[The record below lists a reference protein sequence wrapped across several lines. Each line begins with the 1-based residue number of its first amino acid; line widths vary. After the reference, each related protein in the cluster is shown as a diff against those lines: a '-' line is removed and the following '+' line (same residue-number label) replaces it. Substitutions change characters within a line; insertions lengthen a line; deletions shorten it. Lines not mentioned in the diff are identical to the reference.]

1 MTTPKLQSTRRGLG
15 LTGAAALLAARS
27 AQAEVSPALDVT
39 MLLQAYDA
47 QGIHRTGHLADAEN
61 ADWLAAQAKAL
72 GAEVSIEEFGIDRV
86 EPAGCFVEIEGRR
99 IPGVPMYDAAF
110 TGPDGIEGSL
120 GTSEAAEIG
129 LATLGPLAI
138 YQPSYEAYRETRTH
152 KALVTITKGG
162 RPGLALF
169 NAERFLHPYGVPDLM
184 VSSEFGPVLE
194 AAASRGARARV
205 VADVRRVPSVLR
217 NVVATVKGHT
227 PGARPLAVMTPRSGW
242 WHCASER
249 GGGIVCWLEVL
260 RALRDHPPAGDVT
273 MVASSGH
280 ELGHIGLDDF
290 MARRPTLVT
299 GASWLHFGANIGARD
314 SQLTLQSP
322 QDDLRMLGTS
332 ALSEAGH
339 PAAGL
344 SPPTQVPFGESRA
357 IHRAGGRYLTFIG
370 SNTLFHL
377 PDDRLPDAVDVE
389 AVRRI
394 ADAAGRIA
402 VSMAG

>member
-1 MTTPKLQSTRRGLG
+1 MTATKLHTTRRGLG
-15 LTGAAALLAARS
+15 VSGAAALLAART
-27 AQAEVSPALDVT
+27 AQAEISPALDVDG
-39 MLLQAYDA
+39 LLQAYDA

-61 ADWLAAQAKAL
+61 ADWLVAQARDL
-72 GAEVSIEEFGIDRV
+72 GADVSIEEFGIDRV
-86 EPAGCFVEIEGRR
+86 EPAGCYVEIEGRR
-99 IPGVPMYDAAF
+99 VPGVPMYDAAF
-110 TGPDGIEGSL
+110 TGPDGIEGTFGSND
-120 GTSEAAEIG
+120 AAEIG
-129 LATLGPLAI
+129 LAALNPLAI
-138 YQPSYEAYRETRTH
+138 YQPSYEAYRETKAH

-184 VSSEFGPVLE
+184 VSSEFGPMLE

-217 NVVATVKGHT
+217 NVVAIVRGRT

-260 RALRDHPPAGDVT
+260 RAFRDHPPAGDVT
-273 MVASSGH
+273 LVASSGH

-290 MARRPTLVT
+290 MARRRALVT
-299 GASWLHFGANIGARD
+299 DASWLHFGANIGARD

-357 IHRAGGRYLTFIG
+357 IHRAGGRYLTLIG
-370 SNTLFHL
+370 SNALFHL
-377 PDDRLPDAVDVE
+377 PEDRFPGAVDVE

-394 ADAAGRIA
+394 GRAAGQIA